1 MVDIVAVIL
10 TFGLPMYIVK
20 KVVEGRTERHK
31 RDHEAKMAM
40 LTAGNASA
48 AGATGGVVLTKEL
61 ADLKAE
67 RKLLVERIENL
78 ETIVCSVDYELNQ
91 KVARLIDEQR
101 SMLAVPAGLPHAL
114 PAPAAVGPAV
124 ATTAP
129 AVAAEARGARA
140 ESKGELGDDTDREAD
155 RGERNEKA
163 GKVDKTEPAE
173 AAAPRRAAS
182 VATSPTLTALPPS
195 PGSPAPGSGPPG
207 EHISELRVGSVLANR
222 YRVQRLL
229 GRGGMGA
236 VYLCDDEVLGEL
248 VALKVIS
255 SAWAADRNAMTERF
269 KREAQAARKVSSP
282 SVIRIHDLGEAP
294 PRFLYLSM
302 EYFPGR
308 TMSQVI
314 AQRGMVPISDC
325 KDYLMQVCEGLAAA
339 HDVGVVHRDLKPGNV
354 LIGERNAVKVID
366 FGLAKATAVEGL
378 TATGALL
385 GTPHYMAPEQIR
397 GKNVDA
403 RADIYS
409 LGALSFHLLS
419 GRPVFSGE
427 NAIAVGFAHLS
438 ETPPLLRGLRPDVPE
453 ALEKMVAKALSKDP
467 ADRPT
472 DARAFRE
479 ALR

>member
-1 MVDIVAVIL
+1 MVEVIAVLL

-20 KVVEGRTERHK
+20 KVTEGRTERHR

-40 LTAGNASA
+40 LTGGTHGAA
-48 AGATGGVVLTKEL
+48 AGGAAGGGGGVSAKEL
-61 ADLKAE
+61 ADLKAD
-67 RKLLVERIENL
+67 RKLLAERIENL

-91 KVARLIDEQR
+91 KVARLLEEQR
-101 SMLAVPAGLPHAL
+101 SMIAL

-124 ATTAP
+124 ATAAP
-129 AVAAEARGARA
+129 ALAAEAHGGQSGAAAEAAKARA
-140 ESKGELGDDTDREAD
+140 SAPEDTDRD
-155 RGERNEKA
+155 PEKP
-163 GKVDKTEPAE
+163 DKPEE
-173 AAAPRRAAS
+173 AAKARRA
-182 VATSPTLTALPPS
+182 VVGTSPTLTAMPGT
-195 PGSPAPGSGPPG
+195 PGSPVFGAGPPG
-207 EHISELRVGSVLANR
+207 EHVSELRVGSVLANR

-236 VYLCDDEVLGEL
+236 VYLCDDEVLGEM

-255 SAWAADRNAMTERF
+255 SAWAADQAAMTERF
-269 KREAQAARKVSSP
+269 KREAQAARRVSSP

-314 AQRGMVPISDC
+314 AQRGMVPLSDC
-325 KDYLMQVCEGLAAA
+325 KDYLGQVCEGLAAA
-339 HDVGVVHRDLKPGNV
+339 HDVGVVHRDLKPGNI

-409 LGALSFHLLS
+409 LGALAFHLIS
-419 GRPVFSGE
+419 GRPPFSGD

-438 ETPPLLRGLRPDVPE
+438 EPAPALRTLRPDVPE
-453 ALEKMVAKALSKDP
+453 ALDKMVAKALSKD
-467 ADRPT
+467 ASDRPT

>member
-10 TFGLPMYIVK
+10 AFGLPMYIVK

-61 ADLKAE
+61 ADLRAE

-124 ATTAP
+124 ATAAP

-140 ESKGELGDDTDREAD
+140 ESKGELGAADREAD
-155 RGERNEKA
+155 RSDRDDKA
-163 GKVDKTEPAE
+163 GKADKPEPAE
-173 AAAPRRAAS
+173 PGAPRRAAS

-314 AQRGMVPISDC
+314 TQRGMVPISDC

-419 GRPVFSGE
+419 GRPVFGGE

>member
-1 MVDIVAVIL
+1 MVEVIAVLL

-20 KVVEGRTERHK
+20 KVTEGRTERHR

-40 LTAGNASA
+40 LGVGGAGALPGAVAGNAGVSA
-48 AGATGGVVLTKEL
+48 KEL
-61 ADLKAE
+61 AELKAE
-67 RKLLVERIENL
+67 RKLLTERIENL

-91 KVARLIDEQR
+91 KVARLLEEQR
-101 SMLAVPAGLPHAL
+101 SMIAL

-124 ATTAP
+124 ATAAP
-129 AVAAEARGARA
+129 VIAAEAH
-140 ESKGELGDDTDREAD
+140 GEKAAAGVPDEDTDRD
-155 RGERNEKA
+155 PQKP
-163 GKVDKTEPAE
+163 DKPEV
-173 AAAPRRAAS
+173 AAAARRAA
-182 VATSPTLTALPPS
+182 VATSATLTAMPGT
-195 PGSPAPGSGPPG
+195 PGSPVAGSGPPG
-207 EHISELRVGSVLANR
+207 EHVSELRVGSVLANR

-236 VYLCDDEVLGEL
+236 VYLCDDEVLGEM

-255 SAWAADRNAMTERF
+255 SAWAADQAAMTERF
-269 KREAQAARKVSSP
+269 KREAQAARRVSSP

-314 AQRGMVPISDC
+314 AQRGMVPLSDC
-325 KDYLMQVCEGLAAA
+325 KDYLGQVCEGLAAA
-339 HDVGVVHRDLKPGNV
+339 HDVGVVHRDLKPGNI

-385 GTPHYMAPEQIR
+385 GTPHYMSPEQIR

-409 LGALSFHLLS
+409 LGALAFHLIG
-419 GRPVFSGE
+419 GRPPFGGE

-438 ETPPLLRGLRPDVPE
+438 EAPPALRTLRPDVPE
-453 ALEKMVAKALSKDP
+453 AIEKMVAKALSKD
-467 ADRPT
+467 ASDRPT

>member
-1 MVDIVAVIL
+1 MVDVIAVLL

-20 KVVEGRTERHK
+20 KVTEGRTERHR
-31 RDHEAKMAM
+31 RDHEAKMA
-40 LTAGNASA
+40 LLGAG
-48 AGATGGVVLTKEL
+48 GTGGAGGGAAASGGVSAKEL

-67 RKLLVERIENL
+67 RKLLTERIENL

-91 KVARLIDEQR
+91 KVARLLEEQR
-101 SMLAVPAGLPHAL
+101 SMIAL

-124 ATTAP
+124 ATAAP
-129 AVAAEARGARA
+129 AVAAEAHGEESPAAKARA
-140 ESKGELGDDTDREAD
+140 SSPEDTDRDPEKPDKPEAT
-155 RGERNEKA
+155 KA
-163 GKVDKTEPAE
+163 
-173 AAAPRRAAS
+173 RRAA
-182 VATSPTLTALPPS
+182 VATSPTLTAM
-195 PGSPAPGSGPPG
+195 PGTPGAGSGPPG
-207 EHISELRVGSVLANR
+207 EHVSELRVGSVLANR

-255 SAWAADRNAMTERF
+255 SAWAADQAAMTERF
-269 KREAQAARKVSSP
+269 KREAQAARRVSSP

-314 AQRGMVPISDC
+314 TQRGMVPLSDC
-325 KDYLMQVCEGLAAA
+325 KDYLTQVCEGLAAA
-339 HDVGVVHRDLKPGNV
+339 HDVGVVHRDLKPGNI

-409 LGALSFHLLS
+409 LGALAFHLIS
-419 GRPVFSGE
+419 GRPPFTGD

-438 ETPPLLRGLRPDVPE
+438 EPAPALRTLRPDVPE
-453 ALEKMVAKALSKDP
+453 ALDKMVAKALSKDA